1 MESNLATALP
11 KAWEIIDGGIR
22 DGLHLGGQLYV
33 SKAGIPIIDTAFGM
47 REPGILM
54 QPEDLMLWLSNTK
67 PLMAVIFGQLLES
80 NSLSLKDPVERWIP
94 EFAVGGKDS
103 ILVEHLLMHTGGI
116 RRADKIPENLPWE
129 ETIARICPM
138 PLDPEWIPGE
148 TAGYHVSG
156 SWFILGEIVR
166 RVMNGDLSLYFLEK
180 LFIPLEMQ
188 SSRLS
193 LSAAEWDESRK
204 RLAPMFIASG
214 GRLNAHPVLNTS
226 EYAVSARPGSSGR
239 GPIRELGRFYEMM
252 MRNGSGIRGNV
263 VRPETSEMLVAR
275 RRIGRFDQTF
285 RHIIDW
291 GLGFIVN
298 SNQYGSET
306 LPYSFGRHASTE
318 TFGHGGAQS
327 SSAFCDPKSHL
338 VVAWAFN
345 GMPGE
350 VRHNRRGRE
359 LNSAIYEDLGLAARP

>member
-1 MESNLATALP
+1 MESNFAMALP
-11 KAWEIIDGGIR
+11 KAYEIIDKGMS
-22 DGLHLGGQLYV
+22 DGLHLGGQLYI
-33 SKAGIPIIDTAFGM
+33 SKAGITIIDTGFGM

-67 PLMAVIFGQLLES
+67 PLMAVVFGQLLES
-80 NSLSLKDPVERWIP
+80 TSLSLKDPVAQWIP

-103 ILVEHLLMHTGGI
+103 ILIEHLLMHTGGI
-116 RRADKIPENLPWE
+116 RHADTISENFSWD
-129 ETIARICPM
+129 ETIARICAM
-138 PLDPEWIPGE
+138 LLDPEWIPGE

-166 RVMNGDLSLYFLEK
+166 RIIDEDLSRTFIEK
-180 LFIPLEMQ
+180 LFAPLGMQ
-188 SSRLS
+188 NSRLS
-193 LSAAEWDESRK
+193 LSAAEWNESRK

-214 GRLNAHPVLNTS
+214 GNLNLHPVLNAP
-226 EYAVSARPGSSGR
+226 EYAASPRPGSSGR
-239 GPIRELGRFYEMM
+239 GPIRELGLLYEMLL
-252 MRNGSGIRGNV
+252 RSGIGIRGNV
-263 VRPETSEMLVAR
+263 IKPETSAMLVTR
-275 RRIGRFDQTF
+275 SRIGKFDQTF

-298 SNQYGSET
+298 SNQYGAET
-306 LPYSFGRHASTE
+306 LPYSFGRHASAD

-327 SSAFCDPKSHL
+327 SSAYCDPKNQL

-350 VRHNRRGRE
+350 VRHKKRGRE
-359 LNSAIYEDLGLAARP
+359 LNSAIYEDLGLAVPS